1 MHESLVKEI
10 NELLA
15 LIGEGMPLI
24 THVSGGFSTAFWQ
37 HGVPPDVR
45 ADVTRA
51 VREALLEKREAIRQE
66 NARRLLVDD
75 ARNFRAII
83 EFPPNDTLE
92 ISDGERTIR
101 VSGELAVKML
111 QELKE
116 RAVTKLELTLESL
129 AALEDDEEG
138 EDDD

>member
-24 THVSGGFSTAFWQ
+24 THVSGGFSTAFLQ